1 MIEHSDESRKEYT
14 EQVQARWDFLQQ
26 NLLKREK
33 RLALNKKFL
42 GRLPGLQWTI
52 TRQLR
57 GITKVKGDILDL
69 QMRIDVLLKRKE
81 INGINLE

>member
-33 RLALNKKFL
+33 RLALNKRFL
-42 GRLPGLQWTI
+42 CRLPGLQWTI